1 MIADRV
7 FVPWKQISSF
17 LFCHEWKCP
26 SAFYLFAWPQFMFYL
41 SSPLISLGVQCFHL
55 SLSNKE
61 GVCSSFAFVTAASFP
76 VADGSS
82 VCASIPGTARNEQRC
97 DMQELCQCLSLP
109 LSGAFPTASL
119 YRGNFWEKGKV
130 ESSNDTMQREQG
142 FGAWLWEAPPPEGN
156 SVKMANICQ
165 ENRKGENRKCYFC

>member
-1 MIADRV
+1 
-7 FVPWKQISSF
+7 
-17 LFCHEWKCP
+17 
-26 SAFYLFAWPQFMFYL
+26 MFYL

-109 LSGAFPTASL
+109 LLELFQQRLCIEVIFERREKWHPVMTQCKGS
-119 YRGNFWEKGKV
+119 RGLVPGSERHLL
-130 ESSNDTMQREQG
+130 QRETVSKWQI
-142 FGAWLWEAPPPEGN
+142 FARKTEREKIGN
-156 SVKMANICQ
+156 ATFAK
-165 ENRKGENRKCYFC
+165 